1 MILSAT
7 TPCHILSNLQ
17 FHTEVKQ
24 VSIYTIHASRT
35 KYYLHNFPDK
45 LISLFLLCAEY
56 PPDLPTLRRFPV
68 RNGFID
74 IAAKIG
80 TDYELFGTF
89 LLQDNDGNK
98 VKTIERSEHDDPL
111 RITVEI
117 LRQWLQGN
125 GKLPVS
131 WETLVQCL
139 RNSNLNVISDSIET
153 SLLEHG
159 WSNDL
164 EHAHSDEL

>member
-1 MILSAT
+1 M
-7 TPCHILSNLQ
+7 
-17 FHTEVKQ
+17 
-24 VSIYTIHASRT
+24 
-35 KYYLHNFPDK
+35 
-45 LISLFLLCAEY
+45 
-56 PPDLPTLRRFPV
+56 
-68 RNGFID
+68 NGFID
-74 IAAKIG
+74 IAVKIG

-98 VKTIERSEHDDPL
+98 VKSIERSERGDPL

-131 WETLVQCL
+131 WQTLVQCL

-153 SLLEHG
+153 SLLEH
-159 WSNDL
+159 
-164 EHAHSDEL
+164 AHSDEL

>member
-1 MILSAT
+1 M
-7 TPCHILSNLQ
+7 
-17 FHTEVKQ
+17 
-24 VSIYTIHASRT
+24 
-35 KYYLHNFPDK
+35 
-45 LISLFLLCAEY
+45 
-56 PPDLPTLRRFPV
+56 
-68 RNGFID
+68 
-74 IAAKIG
+74 
-80 TDYELFGTF
+80 
-89 LLQDNDGNK
+89 
-98 VKTIERSEHDDPL
+98 KTIERSEHDDPL

-131 WETLVQCL
+131 WGTLVQCL
-139 RNSNLNVISDSIET
+139 RNSNLNVITDSIET

>member
-1 MILSAT
+1 MQI
-7 TPCHILSNLQ
+7 CQQDKI
-17 FHTEVKQ
+17 
-24 VSIYTIHASRT
+24 I
-35 KYYLHNFPDK
+35 HNFPDK
-45 LISLFLLCAEY
+45 LISLFLQSTGY
-56 PPDLPTLRRFPV
+56 PPDLPTLRHFPV
-68 RNGFID
+68 KNGFID

-98 VKTIERSEHDDPL
+98 VKTIERSERGDPL

-131 WETLVQCL
+131 WQTLVQCL

-153 SLLEHG
+153 SLLEHSL
-159 WSNDL
+159 SNDL

>member
-1 MILSAT
+1 M
-7 TPCHILSNLQ
+7 
-17 FHTEVKQ
+17 
-24 VSIYTIHASRT
+24 
-35 KYYLHNFPDK
+35 HNFPDK
-45 LISLFLLCAEY
+45 LISLFLQCAEY

-98 VKTIERSEHDDPL
+98 VKSIERSERGDPL

-125 GKLPVS
+125 GKMPVS
-131 WETLVQCL
+131 WQTLVQCL

-159 WSNDL
+159 LSNDL

>member
-1 MILSAT
+1 MCKI
-7 TPCHILSNLQ
+7 
-17 FHTEVKQ
+17 
-24 VSIYTIHASRT
+24 ASKT
-35 KYYLHNFPDK
+35 KYYSHNFPGK
-45 LISLFLLCAEY
+45 LISLFLQFTGH
-56 PPDLPTLRRFPV
+56 PPDLPTLRHFPV
-68 RNGFID
+68 KNGFID
-74 IAAKIG
+74 IAVKIG

-98 VKTIERSEHDDPL
+98 VKTIERSERGDPL

-131 WETLVQCL
+131 WQTLVQCL

-153 SLLEHG
+153 SLLEH
-159 WSNDL
+159 
-164 EHAHSDEL
+164 AHSDEL

>member
-1 MILSAT
+1 MQST
-7 TPCHILSNLQ
+7 G
-17 FHTEVKQ
+17 
-24 VSIYTIHASRT
+24 
-35 KYYLHNFPDK
+35 
-45 LISLFLLCAEY
+45 Y
-56 PPDLPTLRRFPV
+56 PPDLPTLRHFPV
-68 RNGFID
+68 KHGFID

-98 VKTIERSEHDDPL
+98 VKTIERSERGDSL

-131 WETLVQCL
+131 WQTLVQCL
-139 RNSNLNVISDSIET
+139 QNSNLHVISDSIET

-159 WSNDL
+159 LSNDL
-164 EHAHSDEL
+164 EDAHSDEL